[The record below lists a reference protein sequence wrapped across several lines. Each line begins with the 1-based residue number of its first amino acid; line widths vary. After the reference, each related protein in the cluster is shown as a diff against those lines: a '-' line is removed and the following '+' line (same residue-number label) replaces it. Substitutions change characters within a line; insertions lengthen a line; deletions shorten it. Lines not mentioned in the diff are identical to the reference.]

1 MLLREK
7 IKLEVEWP
15 LSLKEVSNPGEL
27 LGFARH
33 LVAVWADARA
43 VGLVNFITIVFADF
57 LVLWLS
63 DPKALAGFGK

>member
-1 MLLREK
+1 M
-7 IKLEVEWP
+7 EWP

-43 VGLVNFITIVFADF
+43 VGLGNFITIVFADF